1 MIKFNHNNDL
11 TKDDI
16 LGKIQYIKDNTI
28 FCRFLNIDIIDNN
41 VAKCNFLNQNVLCLE
56 NDISNHYFS
65 ACSQCNIRHKQAY
78 KERKDCYKTI
88 KNFAAITTYF
98 NPQKSKN
105 RYDNFLKFVKHMR
118 EQGIPLY
125 VAEGYYYKDEPHL
138 TNKDC
143 DNLFIFEYY
152 DILWQKERLLN
163 LLIERLPKEID
174 SVGWFDADIIF
185 SCNNLKEQCIESL
198 SYFPVIQPWSICN
211 FLNKDSSTNR
221 IFKSMA
227 YYNFE
232 NNFKEVN
239 QRKNH
244 PGYAWCIRRDEL
256 EKINGFYDT
265 MICGN
270 GDTFMAMGF
279 YGHLNY
285 PFLKQEK
292 ITYAAT
298 GHFTKWWDICSK
310 IINKEVGYL
319 NITIKHLY
327 HGTHENRRYW
337 ERVKCLFENGFDPN
351 LHLELADNKTFKYS
365 NKAPTIVKNYIKDLL
380 LGRKDDE

>member
-1 MIKFNHNNDL
+1 MITFNANNL
-11 TKDDI
+11 NKDDVFS
-16 LGKIQYIKDNTI
+16 KIQYIRDNTI
-28 FCRFLNIDIIDNN
+28 FCRFLNTDIINDGI
-41 VAKCNFLNQNVLCLE
+41 AKCNLLNKDVACLE
-56 NDISNHYFS
+56 GDSSNHYFS
-65 ACSQCNIRHKQAY
+65 ACSECKFRHTEAY
-78 KERKDCYKTI
+78 KNRKDLFKPI
-88 KNFAAITTYF
+88 KNFAVITTFF
-98 NPQKSKN
+98 NPQKSLN
-105 RYDNFLKFVKHMR
+105 RYNNFLKFVDHMK
-118 EQGIPLY
+118 EQKIPLY
-125 VAEGYYYKDEPHL
+125 VAEGYYYKDTPQL
-138 TNKDC
+138 TNNDC
-143 DNLFIFEYY
+143 DNLFTFEYY

-163 LLIERLPKEID
+163 LLIEKLPKEID
-174 SVGWFDADIIF
+174 AIGWFDADIIF
-185 SCNNLKEQCIESL
+185 LCDNLKDQCIEAL
-198 SYFPVIQPWSICN
+198 SYYPVIQPWSICN
-211 FLNKDSSTNR
+211 FLNDNGSINR

-244 PGYAWCIRRDEL
+244 PGYAWCIRREEL

-292 ITYAAT
+292 ITSAAT
-298 GHFTKWWDICSK
+298 EHFSRWWNICNK
-310 IINKEVGYL
+310 IINKEVSYL
-319 NITIKHLY
+319 NITINHLY

-351 LHLELADNKTFKYS
+351 IHLDFAENKTYKYS
-365 NKAPTIVKNYIKDLL
+365 SKAPLIIKDYIKDLL